1 MKGRLLRGLIVS
13 AAALVAVISAAG
25 IDGHAPAATA
35 SMSATPAP
43 SIATATPKPVSLT
56 LEVSPRSVT
65 FASEVV
71 GHRGQPSKIQI
82 VNRTAAVSVTLRQPT
97 VSSGFAVTSNNCP
110 RKLKAGASCTIE
122 VASLPV
128 VKGKQKGWLQVNS
141 NASFGSHTVK
151 LKGNGVAPKM
161 NANPQSLNFG
171 PVKADSISTAQSITV
186 VNRSPVPISFA
197 TAPAATP
204 PFNISANTC
213 DTIAAN
219 GGTCTISVEF
229 APHDR
234 GKFEGTLELHDNAAH
249 SPQHIKLFGRSK

>member
-1 MKGRLLRGLIVS
+1 MG
-13 AAALVAVISAAG
+13 
-25 IDGHAPAATA
+25 GHAPAAAA

-43 SIATATPKPVSLT
+43 SVATATPKPVSAT
-56 LEVSPRSVT
+56 LDANPLSVT

-71 GHRGQPSKIQI
+71 GHRGPPSKIQI
-82 VNRTAAVSVTLRQPT
+82 VNHTAAVSVTLKRPT

-110 RKLKAGASCTIE
+110 RKLQAGASCTIE

-128 VKGKQKGWLQVNS
+128 AKGKQKGWLQLNS

-161 NANPQSLNFG
+161 KANPQSLNFG
-171 PVKADSISTAQSITV
+171 PVTADSVSTAQSITV

-204 PFNISANTC
+204 PFNVSANTC

>member
-1 MKGRLLRGLIVS
+1 VKGRLLRGLIVS
-13 AAALVAVISAAG
+13 VAALVAVTSAS
-25 IDGHAPAATA
+25 GHAAAAPASMTVTPTPTATA
-35 SMSATPAP
+35 SPSPGSATLDA
-43 SIATATPKPVSLT
+43 
-56 LEVSPRSVT
+56 SPRSVT

-71 GHRGQPSKIQI
+71 GHRGQPSKIEI
-82 VNRTAAVSVTLRQPT
+82 INHNSAVAVTLRRPT
-97 VSSGFAVTSNNCP
+97 VSSGFSVTSNNCP
-110 RKLKAGASCTIE
+110 RELPAGASCTIE

-128 VKGKQKGWLQVNS
+128 AKGKQKGWLQLNS

-151 LKGNGVAPKM
+151 LKGNGVAPRMK
-161 NANPQSLNFG
+161 ANPNSLNFG
-171 PVKADSISTAQSITV
+171 AVQADSVSTAQSITV
-186 VNRSPVPISFA
+186 VNHSPVPISFA

-204 PFNISANTC
+204 PFNVSANTC

-219 GGTCTISVEF
+219 GGTCTVSVEF

>member
-1 MKGRLLRGLIVS
+1 VKGRLLRGAVVS
-13 AAALVAVISAAG
+13 VAALVAATSAS
-25 IDGHAPAATA
+25 GHAAAA
-35 SMSATPAP
+35 AANMSATPAS
-43 SIATATPKPVSLT
+43 SIATATPSLVSAT
-56 LEVSPRSVT
+56 LDASPRSVT

-82 VNRTAAVSVTLRQPT
+82 VNRTAGVAVTLRQPT
-97 VSSGFAVTSNNCP
+97 VSSGFSVTSNNCP
-110 RKLKAGASCTIE
+110 LKLQGGASCTIG
-122 VASLPV
+122 VASFPV
-128 VKGKQKGWLQVNS
+128 AKGKQKGSLQVNS
-141 NASFGSHTVK
+141 NASFGSRTVK

-161 NANPQSLNFG
+161 KANPQSLNFG
-171 PVKADSISTAQSITV
+171 PVKADSVSTAQSITV

-204 PFNISANTC
+204 PFNVSANTC

-219 GGTCTISVEF
+219 GGTCTVSVEF

-234 GKFEGTLELHDNAAH
+234 GKFEGTLELHDNAAR